1 MERNNILKV
10 VEKLIQ
16 ENYFHCEWGM
26 EWQEKRHYLEV
37 VFQFQLNNSNQFAL
51 KDVYQNHYSKDQVP
65 FEVMMIFY
73 DEDLVKVEAK
83 HYLTTIPVNSDRGIM
98 YGELVAI
105 IKYLKILTSEVPLK
119 WHDFLQQTEEMHFN
133 VLWKRSEFNKIRES
147 LINTSRYSESQV
159 FFPKTN

>member
-10 VEKLIQ
+10 VEKLIE

-51 KDVYQNHYSKDQVP
+51 QDIYQNHYRKDQVP
-65 FEVMMIFY
+65 FEVMMIIY
-73 DEDLVKVEAK
+73 DEELVKVEAK
-83 HYLTTIPVNSDRGIM
+83 HYLTAIPVNSDRGIM

-119 WHDFLQQTEEMHFN
+119 WHDFLQQSEETHFN
-133 VLWKRSEFNKIRES
+133 VLWKQSEFNKVRES

>member
-26 EWQEKRHYLEV
+26 EWQEKRHYLEI
-37 VFQFQLNNSNQFAL
+37 VFQFQLTNSNQFAL
-51 KDVYQNHYSKDQVP
+51 QDIYQNFYKKDQVP
-65 FEVMMIFY
+65 FEVMVIIY

-83 HYLTTIPVNSDRGIM
+83 HYLTSIPVNSERGIM
-98 YGELVAI
+98 YGELVAV
-105 IKYLKILTSEVPLK
+105 IKYLKILTAELPLK
-119 WHDFLQQTEEMHFN
+119 WHDFLQQTEETHFN
-133 VLWKRSEFNKIRES
+133 VSWNRSEFNKVRES